1 MPEADS
7 AASLIDTFTEAGEG
21 FSLQHYWAVIRKHYA
36 LLGTFF
42 GGTLFAT
49 ALTLFLMPPTY
60 KAETTLLIER
70 NTPQI
75 LDFRAVLADSV
86 GLESYDFYKTQ
97 YEILK
102 GRALAARVIQEQAL
116 ATDPV
121 FTGAWRDAWLS
132 TRLVDAVKGGAAKA
146 KEWLK
151 QWLSSPEPVEDDP
164 RLDPRP
170 PPLGIDR
177 DHPVEI
183 FAAIDDQSARHGLP
197 ALRGA
202 AAARQYRHP
211 FLARNRDRRRG
222 ILAALRHDDPQRFD
236 LVDRR
241 IGAVAPP
248 AERVEQHLAAG
259 FAAQPLFEA
268 RPGGIVER
276 HTLSRNGLVYQSD
289 TGLQTCVNA

>member
-1 MPEADS
+1 MPDLIPSVNRFPTTEADS
-7 AASLIDTFTEAGEG
+7 AASLTETWAEAGEG
-21 FSLQHYWAVIRKHYA
+21 FSLQHYWVVIRKHYA

-70 NTPQI
+70 NTPQV

-132 TRLVDAVKGGAAKA
+132 TRLVDAVQGGAVMA

-151 QWLSSPEPVEDDP
+151 QWLSYPEPVEDDP
-164 RLDPRP
+164 WQHTERIDRYLAMMETVPTQKTQLVKVAFSTPDRQLSARLANAHAQAYIRQGLERRTQQTRKPRP
-170 PPLGIDR
+170 SRGKVR
-177 DHPVEI
+177 RAKARV
-183 FAAIDDQSARHGLP
+183 DQSE
-197 ALRGA
+197 
-202 AAARQYRHP
+202 
-211 FLARNRDRRRG
+211 
-222 ILAALRHDDPQRFD
+222 AALNRYRQSKD
-236 LVDRR
+236 VISSVIKR
-241 IGAVAPP
+241 ILWSNAC
-248 AERVEQHLAAG
+248 G
-259 FAAQPLFEA
+259 FK
-268 RPGGIVER
+268 
-276 HTLSRNGLVYQSD
+276 
-289 TGLQTCVNA
+289 QTSH